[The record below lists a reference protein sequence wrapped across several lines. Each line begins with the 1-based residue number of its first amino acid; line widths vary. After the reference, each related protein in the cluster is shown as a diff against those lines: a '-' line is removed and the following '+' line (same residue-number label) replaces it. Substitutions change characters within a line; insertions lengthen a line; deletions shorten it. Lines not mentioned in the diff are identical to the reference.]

1 MLSSGLCRA
10 QIELQS
16 HRYWLKAFLSRTRPY
31 SPSHSTTFRSLVQD
45 HGQRPA
51 VRTAHSPRLTVAAS
65 SGTKRVKIRKH
76 APKHPQPQ
84 PSAPEIPS
92 KLLEQRNA
100 LRQAV
105 TDVRLKDVIKLY
117 HSFEDKSILGKH
129 DFRTVAQCVQH
140 SFRSLQRNAD
150 QLQRREQVD
159 ELVAFAE
166 ELVRD
171 VRKGVLVPNGQA
183 HVHLIGF
190 FKESGVRDAGVKFW
204 NWLEAQDDTH
214 VNVDVYGAAI
224 ELLAVTGIPLPA
236 LEELYQQAL
245 GRFPGNFA
253 AYHLSPEAIVPNRD
267 QATRL
272 PGIPV
277 SLLQGILTARLL
289 HGDTRN
295 AYLALDTALRLL
307 PDQTPP
313 RFFTLFLEERPM
325 LEAYTVFAIACRGG
339 MMIPSN
345 IYRRYQSSLR
355 ATSDL
360 STPARHSLA
369 VRAILSS
376 LYMYTGVG
384 GRVSQNMINELL
396 ISITQFLRLEG
407 VASLEARKKQQLVT
421 DLMDVIRS
429 ILAVFA
435 RYGARPGLS
444 AFNSIINNLGGYGRS
459 KQLIGIALSDAHA
472 LGLEVNEVT
481 RRSVL
486 TAAATLGDRD
496 FVVKAWN
503 ALKQGRIEMSQNAD
517 ATDWHCF
524 VKAAHA
530 TDQIDFAKQE
540 FEAMRDTLPPQV
552 HAGLLSGIDI
562 RELYDLPS
570 ESSESSD
577 ASLLT
582 EEIKKIR
589 ADLSIID
596 ESTKDTPR
604 LQDFSGQSLPM
615 TLFPLPSKVAIPE
628 HETAKIYDEL
638 TTEQRPSQ
646 PTHGTSGLNAEHM
659 LSSDTSYV
667 PETTQ
672 PSPYGTPEI
681 SEPALTSTNMPFGT
695 VRYENWKSVNWLL
708 EQAEASDKAY
718 HKTVDK
724 AIAAGTVPPQRTLAL
739 SLEGVEKVESYGLS
753 DTMRPDTKMKREKPF
768 SDEELREAKEHI
780 LRLRGRAV

>member
-16 HRYWLKAFLSRTRPY
+16 HRYWLKAFVSQTRPY
-31 SPSHSTTFRSLVQD
+31 SLTTSPTSRTLIQD
-45 HGQRPA
+45 HGRRPA
-51 VRTAHSPRLTVAAS
+51 IRTAQSPRLIVSAS
-65 SGTKRVKIRKH
+65 SGTKRVKIRKN
-76 APKHPQPQ
+76 AGNHPQPQ
-84 PSAPEIPS
+84 PSAPEIAP

-105 TDVRLKDVIKLY
+105 TEVRIKDVIKLY
-117 HSFEDKSILGKH
+117 HSFEDKSILGRR
-129 DFRTVAQCVQH
+129 DFRTIAQCVQH
-140 SFRSLQRNAD
+140 SFRSLQRSSD
-150 QLQRREQVD
+150 HLKRREQVD

-171 VRKGVLVPNGQA
+171 LRKGVLVPNGQA

-190 FKESGVRDAGVKFW
+190 FKETGVRDAGVKFW
-204 NWLEAQDDTH
+204 NWLQMQDDLH

-224 ELLAVTGIPLPA
+224 ELLAVTGVPLSE

-245 GRFPGNFA
+245 SRFPGNFA
-253 AYHLSPEAIVPNRD
+253 AYHLSPEAVVPDRD

-272 PGIPV
+272 PGIPI

-289 HGDTRN
+289 HGDTPN
-295 AYLALDTALRLL
+295 AYLALDTTLRLL

-313 RFFTLFLEERPM
+313 RFFTLFLEERSM

-339 MMIPSN
+339 IMIPSN
-345 IYRRYQSSLR
+345 IYRRFQSSLR
-355 ATSDL
+355 ATSDV
-360 STPARHSLA
+360 STPAQHSLA
-369 VRAILSS
+369 VRATLSS

-384 GRVSQNMINELL
+384 GRVSQNMINELI
-396 ISITQFLRLEG
+396 ISITQFLRLHG
-407 VASLEARKKQQLVT
+407 VASLEAKKKQQLVN
-421 DLMDVIRS
+421 DLMDIIRS
-429 ILAVFA
+429 ALAVFA

-444 AFNSIINNLGGYGRS
+444 AFNSIINNLGGYGHS

-472 LGLEVNEVT
+472 LGLEANEVT

-486 TAAATLGDRD
+486 TAAAILGDRD
-496 FVVKAWN
+496 FVVKAWD
-503 ALKQGRIEMSQNAD
+503 ALKQGRMEMSQNTD

-524 VKAAHA
+524 VKAAH
-530 TDQIDFAKQE
+530 TTEQIDFAKQE
-540 FEAMRDTLPPQV
+540 FEALKDTLPPQV
-552 HAGLLSGIDI
+552 HDALLSGIDNSE
-562 RELYDLPS
+562 RYDLPS
-570 ESSESSD
+570 ESSESFD

-596 ESTKDTPR
+596 ERTKDTPR
-604 LQDFSGQSLPM
+604 LQDFRDQRLPM
-615 TLFPLPSKVAIPE
+615 TLLPFPSRVTIPE
-628 HETAKIYDEL
+628 HETAMIYGEL

-646 PTHGTSGLNAEHM
+646 PTQGTSD
-659 LSSDTSYV
+659 LSPGYRPQPDAFDVSESTRPASYAT
-667 PETTQ
+667 PETM
-672 PSPYGTPEI
+672 
-681 SEPALTSTNMPFGT
+681 EPALTSTNIPFGT
-695 VRYENWKSVNWLL
+695 LRYENWKSINWLL
-708 EQAEASDKAY
+708 EQAEASDEAY

-739 SLEGVEKVESYGLS
+739 SLEGVDKVESHGLS
-753 DTMRPDTKMKREKPF
+753 DTMRSDKKVKREKQT
-768 SDEELREAKEHI
+768 SDEELKEAKEHI